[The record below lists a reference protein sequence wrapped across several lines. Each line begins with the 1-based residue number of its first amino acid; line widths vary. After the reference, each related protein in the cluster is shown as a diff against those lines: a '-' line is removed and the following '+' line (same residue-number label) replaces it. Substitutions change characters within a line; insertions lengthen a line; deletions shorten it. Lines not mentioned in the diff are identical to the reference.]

1 MELRSY
7 RREDAP
13 EVLRLWNTAG
23 AAAGYAPL
31 DAGALDAL
39 LLRHAAFCP
48 ESTFVLADGG
58 ALFGFAAG
66 CTGDTLAQG
75 AVRGYVSCVLLDAAH
90 DTPENTAALLGA
102 VEDSF
107 RAGGKSVAA
116 VTFFNPLRLPWVI
129 PGTGGHQHNNM
140 PGIAKD
146 LPLYE
151 RMLSLGYR
159 EAATEMAMYL
169 DLAAFRFPAA
179 MEERAAKMA
188 AQGYTVD
195 WYKEGAHRGVDEMV
209 ASLGNSMWDAEIP
222 AAAHG
227 GMRLLVALCGDTV
240 AGFTGPV
247 YPEATGRGYFAGIAV
262 QEKYRGHGL
271 GKLLFYRLCRAEK
284 ECGAQY
290 MSLFTGID
298 NPAQNIYKEAGF
310 TPRRYFAVMIKE
322 LKP

>member
-1 MELRSY
+1 MQIRHYIPS
-7 RREDAP
+7 DAP
-13 EVLRLWNTAG
+13 AVLQLWDTAG
-23 AAAGYAPL
+23 VRAGYAPQ
-31 DAGALDAL
+31 DEAGLCAL
-39 LLRHAAFCP
+39 LLAHSDFSAAH
-48 ESTFVLADGG
+48 TFVLDVDGQ
-58 ALFGFAAG
+58 AQGFING
-66 CTGDTLAQG
+66 CTGAHLAQG
-75 AVRGYVSCVLLDAAH
+75 AVRGYVSCVLLDSAC

-107 RAGGKSVAA
+107 RAGGKSAAA
-116 VTFFNPLRLPWVI
+116 VTFFNPLRLPWII
-129 PGTGGHQHNNM
+129 PGTSGHRHNNM

-146 LPLYE
+146 IPLYG

-169 DLAAFRFPAA
+169 DLAAFTYPAA
-179 MEERAAKMA
+179 MEMRAAKMA

-195 WYKEGAHRGVDEMV
+195 WYKEGVHRGLDEMV
-209 ASLGNSMWDAEIP
+209 ASLGNPMWDAEIP

-227 GMRLLVALCGDTV
+227 GMDLLVALSGGTV
-240 AGFTGPV
+240 AGF
-247 YPEATGRGYFAGIAV
+247 TGRGYFAGIAV
-262 QEKYRGHGL
+262 AEQYRGHGL

-284 ECGAQY
+284 ERGARY

>member
-1 MELRSY
+1 MELRLYS
-7 RREDAP
+7 RADAP
-13 EVLRLWNTAG
+13 EVRRLWNTAG

-31 DAGALDAL
+31 NAEGLDAL
-39 LLRHAAFCP
+39 LLAHPAFCT
-48 ESTFVLADGG
+48 ESTFVLEERG
-58 ALFGFAAG
+58 ALRGFAAG

-75 AVRGYVSCVLLDAAH
+75 AVRGYVSCVLLEEKF
-90 DTPENTAALLGA
+90 DTAENTALLLGA
-102 VEDSF
+102 IEDSF
-107 RAGGKSVAA
+107 RAKGKSVAA
-116 VTFFNPLRLPWVI
+116 VTFFNPLRLPWII
-129 PGTGGHQHNNM
+129 PGTAGHQHNNM
-140 PGIAKD
+140 PGIPKD

-151 RMLSLGYR
+151 QMLSLGYR

-169 DLAAFRFPAA
+169 DLTAFTYPAA

-195 WYKEGAHRGVDEMV
+195 WYKEGVHRGVDEMV
-209 ASLGNSMWDAEIP
+209 RSLDNSMWDAEIP

-227 GMRLLVALCGDTV
+227 GMALLVGLSGNTV
-240 AGFTGPV
+240 AGFAGPV
-247 YPEATGRGYFAGIAV
+247 CPEPTGRGYFAGIAV
-262 QEKYRGHGL
+262 EERYRGHGL

-284 ECGAQY
+284 ERGAQY

>member
-1 MELRSY
+1 
-7 RREDAP
+7 
-13 EVLRLWNTAG
+13 
-23 AAAGYAPL
+23 
-31 DAGALDAL
+31 
-39 LLRHAAFCP
+39 
-48 ESTFVLADGG
+48 
-58 ALFGFAAG
+58 
-66 CTGDTLAQG
+66 
-75 AVRGYVSCVLLDAAH
+75 
-90 DTPENTAALLGA
+90 
-102 VEDSF
+102 
-107 RAGGKSVAA
+107 
-116 VTFFNPLRLPWVI
+116 
-129 PGTGGHQHNNM
+129 M

-146 LPLYE
+146 IPLYE
-151 RMLSLGYR
+151 RMLALGYR

-169 DLAAFRFPAA
+169 DLAAFAYPAA

-195 WYKEGAHRGVDEMV
+195 WYKEGVHRGVDEMV

-227 GMRLLVALCGDTV
+227 GMRLLVGLSGDTV

-247 YPEATGRGYFAGIAV
+247 YPEPTGRGYFAGIAV
-262 QEKYRGHGL
+262 EERYRGHGL

-322 LKP
+322 LKS

>member
-1 MELRSY
+1 MKLRLY
-7 RREDAP
+7 ERADAP
-13 EVLRLWNTAG
+13 EVRRLWNTAG
-23 AAAGYAPL
+23 TAAGYAPL
-31 DAGALDAL
+31 NAERLDAL
-39 LLRHAAFCP
+39 LLAHPAFCA
-48 ESTFVLADGG
+48 ESAFVLEENG
-58 ALFGFAAG
+58 ALYGFAAG

-75 AVRGYVSCVLLDAAH
+75 AVRGYVSCVLLDKAF
-90 DTPENTAALLGA
+90 DTADNTALLLSA
-102 VEDSF
+102 MEDSF
-107 RAGGKSVAA
+107 RAKGKSVAA
-116 VTFFNPLRLPWVI
+116 VTFFNPLRLPWII
-129 PGTGGHQHNNM
+129 PSTNEHQHNNM
-140 PGIAKD
+140 PGIPKD
-146 LPLYE
+146 IPLYE

-169 DLAAFRFPAA
+169 DLAVFTYPAA

-195 WYKEGAHRGVDEMV
+195 WYKEGIHRGVDEMV
-209 ASLGNSMWDAEIP
+209 RSLGNSMWDTEIP

-227 GMRLLVALCGDTV
+227 GMALLVGLSGNTV

-247 YPEATGRGYFAGIAV
+247 YPEPTGRGYFAGIAV
-262 QEKYRGHGL
+262 EETYRGHGL